1 MKVMP
6 KARSHTAAAAAAATS
21 TDSKN
26 GKSELVFLHR
36 YFEQEPPGEH
46 GRLDRA
52 HLVWS
57 FLVDCEL
64 STRGKPPMFM
74 FEHPSM

>member
-6 KARSHTAAAAAAATS
+6 KARSHTAAAAAAAATS

-36 YFEQEPPGEH
+36 YFEQEQFT
-46 GRLDRA
+46 
-52 HLVWS
+52 VY
-57 FLVDCEL
+57 
-64 STRGKPPMFM
+64 
-74 FEHPSM
+74 

>member
-1 MKVMP
+1 MEVMP

-36 YFEQEPPGEH
+36 YFEQEQFT
-46 GRLDRA
+46 
-52 HLVWS
+52 VY
-57 FLVDCEL
+57 
-64 STRGKPPMFM
+64 
-74 FEHPSM
+74 